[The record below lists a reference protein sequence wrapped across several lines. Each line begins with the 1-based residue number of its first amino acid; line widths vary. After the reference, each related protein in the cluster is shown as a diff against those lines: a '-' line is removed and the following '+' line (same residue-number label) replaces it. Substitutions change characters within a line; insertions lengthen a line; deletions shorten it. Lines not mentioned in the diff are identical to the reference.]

1 MTRPSA
7 ARRASVDPVRGQA
20 WLPFLAGFLA
30 IWGVLYAVGS
40 LDSGGRLGLL
50 GLAVTL
56 AAAVAWEWLLDR
68 ARLRDILERLGLG
81 RPGLRSLAAAAL
93 AAAAIACVYPL
104 FTLVSGETVAL
115 RPNWIWL
122 AIGLYAYHGLAEE
135 IAWRGYAF
143 RRLRAGRS
151 FWGAVLW
158 TMPLIA
164 ATHVPIVF
172 ASGPAIGVGAMAVAA
187 VTTIPLAHLYEL
199 GGRTVWAPALVHAA
213 IDSFK
218 LVVIPASATASFS
231 FLLIGVSLSVPLLA
245 FVFPR
250 RES

>member
-1 MTRPSA
+1 M
-7 ARRASVDPVRGQA
+7 
-20 WLPFLAGFLA
+20 
-30 IWGVLYAVGS
+30 
-40 LDSGGRLGLL
+40 
-50 GLAVTL
+50 
-56 AAAVAWEWLLDR
+56 
-68 ARLRDILERLGLG
+68 
-81 RPGLRSLAAAAL
+81 
-93 AAAAIACVYPL
+93 
-104 FTLVSGETVAL
+104 AL